1 MSVDG
6 RRGSECVGWEVG
18 GWGSECAGGGGVGG
32 WESECAACV
41 GWEAGGVS
49 VQGVGGGGSEC
60 AGGGGG
66 RVGEGMG
73 GMQQVLAR

>member
-1 MSVDG
+1 M
-6 RRGSECVGWEVG
+6 GWEVG

-49 VQGVGGGGSEC
+49 VQGVGGWGSEC
-60 AGGGGG
+60 AGGG
-66 RVGEGMG
+66 RLGE
-73 GMQQVLAR
+73 

>member
-1 MSVDG
+1 M
-6 RRGSECVGWEVG
+6 
-18 GWGSECAGGGGVGG
+18 GG

-49 VQGVGGGGSEC
+49 VQGVGGWGSEC

-66 RVGEGMG
+66 RLGEWVCGVGGWESECAACVGW
-73 GMQQVLAR
+73 